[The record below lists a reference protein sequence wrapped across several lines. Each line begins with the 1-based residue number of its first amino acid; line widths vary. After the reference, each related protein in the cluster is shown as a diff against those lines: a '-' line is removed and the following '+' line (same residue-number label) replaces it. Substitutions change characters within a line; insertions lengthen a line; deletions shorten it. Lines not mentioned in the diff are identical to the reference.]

1 MDLYDA
7 LIDVLDACPAGTIL
21 EVETREGERFEVEA
35 EGGDLR
41 DWLPV
46 ESAPA
51 PPHLAPSLR
60 PARPAG
66 PGEVAGE
73 PARMV
78 WTSAALAGWY
88 TMGVLRLGVPGV
100 PETPGASEGVSGE
113 LTELYPAESPSGARE
128 VKDGATGGRGSGTAA
143 RSETRDAAR
152 ARLKRQR
159 GSATGYPC
167 AAPGCD
173 RQAETWALV
182 GEPTHTGTTTIR
194 GKEHPV
200 RWSVNLDDYAPACR
214 THNAQLKGG
223 GTWERCGRGHL
234 RSEAGVNPRGQCA
247 ACRREDRQS
256 PERLE
261 RHREAERRHREK
273 KRARRAAGEEP
284 GVEGPDDHET
294 AAGAP
299 GEGGSR

>member
-7 LIDVLDACPAGTIL
+7 ILDVLDACPAGTVL
-21 EVETREGERFEVEA
+21 EVWTREGERFEVEA
-35 EGGDLR
+35 EGGELR

-51 PPHLAPSLR
+51 PAHLAPSLR

-66 PGEVAGE
+66 PDEVLGE

-88 TMGVLRLGVPGV
+88 TMGVLRLGVPGA
-100 PETPGASEGVSGE
+100 PEDTSGDLE
-113 LTELYPAESPSGARE
+113 DLHSPESPSAPRE

-182 GEPTHTGTTTIR
+182 GSPTHTGTATIR
-194 GKEHPV
+194 GKVATV

-261 RHREAERRHREK
+261 RHREAERRYREK

-294 AAGAP
+294 AGGLAGSGTAP
-299 GEGGSR
+299 